1 MTDACSFILAG
12 GNSSRMGADK
22 AFLQFHGSTLLA
34 HALAVA
40 RASAPE
46 VRIIGSRQKFD
57 SFAQTIED
65 QFPACGPLAGIHAAL
80 SSSTCDN
87 NLILAVDMPFV
98 NSSFL
103 DYLLTQSR
111 LTDAIV
117 TLPRDGIRFQ
127 PLCAVYRRAFAPVAE
142 AALRARKY
150 RIDDLF
156 SELPLRVIDES
167 ELQRQGFSR
176 EIFRNLNTPEEFEQ
190 ATLVKKN

>member
-12 GNSSRMGADK
+12 GNSSRMGVDK

-40 RASAPE
+40 RSAAAE
-46 VRIIGSRQKFD
+46 VRVIGSHQKFD

-65 QFPACGPLAGIHAAL
+65 QFPGCGPLAGIHAAL
-80 SSSTCDN
+80 SSSTCDY

-98 NSSFL
+98 NSTFL
-103 DYLLTQSR
+103 DYLFAQSR
-111 LTDAIV
+111 LTDATV
-117 TLPRDGIRFQ
+117 TLPRDGARFQ
-127 PLCAVYRRAFAPVAE
+127 PLCAVYRRAFAPLAA

-156 SELPLRVIDES
+156 SKLPLRVIDEV
-167 ELQRQGFSR
+167 ELLQQGFSL
-176 EIFRNLNTPEEFEQ
+176 EIFRNLNTPEEFKQ
-190 ATLVKKN
+190 ATLVKKS